1 MNEIIFVGIGGFS
14 GAISRYLSILFVT
27 NIAGGK
33 NYPIGTMAVNIL
45 GCFLLGLGL
54 GIATEKQ
61 ILSPEVRLLLF
72 TGFLGSF
79 TTYSTFG
86 AESFGLIKDGSFIS
100 ASVNIILHI
109 IVGLAAVWAGDLVSK
124 AV

>member
-27 NIAGGK
+27 HITGGK
-33 NYPIGTMAVNIL
+33 NYPVGTMAVNIL

-54 GIATEKQ
+54 GLATEKQ
-61 ILSPEVRLLLF
+61 MLSAEVRLLLF

-86 AESFGLIKDGSFIS
+86 AESFDLIRNGSFMG
-100 ASVNIILHI
+100 ASVNIVLHI